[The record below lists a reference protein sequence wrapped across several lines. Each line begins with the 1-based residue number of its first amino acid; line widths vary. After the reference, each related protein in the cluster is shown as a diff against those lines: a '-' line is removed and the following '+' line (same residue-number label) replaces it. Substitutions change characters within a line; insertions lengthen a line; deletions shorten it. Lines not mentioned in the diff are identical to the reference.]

1 VSADLNAIER
11 SHAEVVDYHEKP
23 ILVRENYTSK
33 AAKYEQQAKEALKRE
48 ERFLW
53 FEDMASEN
61 LISFDKDIVS
71 LLISSTGL

>member
-48 ERFLW
+48 ERFL
-53 FEDMASEN
+53 
-61 LISFDKDIVS
+61 
-71 LLISSTGL
+71 